1 MILALI
7 IDSPT
12 FGPQTTT
19 SIIAVTGYL
28 FPEAAPEVPIRS
40 MDPAKRK
47 LWSPN
52 AQLSAKW
59 LRWHSKPGATGP
71 SFTLPRRQAAAVNK
85 TEISKLADFVA
96 ATMRCGQGRSSFSF
110 RHFGRR
116 CFRCF
121 ELSIDQEMARSGRL
135 WPVFRH
141 SERHKIVY
149 MCNMHFSIWQIKIIS
164 V

>member
-1 MILALI
+1 MILSLI
-7 IDSPT
+7 IDSPA

-28 FPEAAPEVPIRS
+28 FPAAPEVPIRS
-40 MDPAKRK
+40 MDQCPTVSEMAA
-47 LWSPN
+47 LT
-52 AQLSAKW
+52 
-59 LRWHSKPGATGP
+59 KPGAGP
-71 SFTLPRRQAAAVNK
+71 SFTLPRRQVAAVNK

-96 ATMRCGQGRSSFSF
+96 ATMRRGQGRSSFSF

-149 MCNMHFSIWQIKIIS
+149 MCNMHFSI
-164 V
+164 

>member
-1 MILALI
+1 MILSLI

-12 FGPQTTT
+12 FGPQTPP
-19 SIIAVTGYL
+19 SLRLPVTFSQKL
-28 FPEAAPEVPIRS
+28 QRFPSDQWIRF
-40 MDPAKRK
+40 
-47 LWSPN
+47 PN

-96 ATMRCGQGRSSFSF
+96 ATMRRGQGRSSFSF